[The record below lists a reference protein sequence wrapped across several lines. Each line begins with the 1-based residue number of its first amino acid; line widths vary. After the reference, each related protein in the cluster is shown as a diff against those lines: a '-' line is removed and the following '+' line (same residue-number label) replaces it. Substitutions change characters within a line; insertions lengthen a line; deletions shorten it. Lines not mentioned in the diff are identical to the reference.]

1 MKDNENTN
9 NWKDT
14 LCSQTGRINIVK
26 MIIPLKIIN
35 KTPTKKRPMTFFTE
49 LGQIIL
55 FFYGNMEDL

>member
-26 MIIPLKIIN
+26 MIIPIKIIN
-35 KTPTKKRPMTFFTE
+35 KTPTKKRPMIFFAE
-49 LGQIIL
+49 L
-55 FFYGNMEDL
+55 